1 MAAGCLLLPP
11 KQWNYLRPILAG
23 LAYTVLF
30 YLFHCICLLAG
41 HFIRY
46 KKMVTFTFI
55 FDINNSTIQR
65 PSNFLRQESIL
76 CPFLTALLPEESN

>member
-11 KQWNYLRPILAG
+11 KQWNYLRPMLAV
-23 LAYTVLF
+23 LAYTILF

-46 KKMVTFTFI
+46 KKMDTFTFI

-65 PSNFLRQESIL
+65 PSNFMRQESIL
-76 CPFLTALLPEESN
+76 CPFLTAPLPEESN

>member
-1 MAAGCLLLPP
+1 MAAGCP
-11 KQWNYLRPILAG
+11 KQWNYLRPMLAG
-23 LAYTVLF
+23 LAYTILF

-46 KKMVTFTFI
+46 KKMDTFITFTFI
-55 FDINNSTIQR
+55 FDIKNSTIQR

-76 CPFLTALLPEESN
+76 CPFLTAPLPEESN